1 MNFVIKSK
9 KKAKKKLVKKNTIKK
24 AKKRI
29 KRNKFSKKYNKK
41 KNKSRKLIGGAPSG
55 YPDIPRPDIPRP
67 RPDIPRPRPD
77 SPRARPSSI
86 PYFSTTPSF
95 QNQRIPSSR
104 LPSPEQ
110 LPSPIS
116 DDNNDST
123 IDNEAIHKLIKDLEK
138 ELQCQISL
146 ELMEDPVILLDTYT
160 YDRPK
165 ITAWFNDNCKSPYP
179 NRDIKCESP
188 NRIPLNLTNDNVYN
202 LNEDEDLQSGGMKFA
217 LSRSKRLNKE
227 IDELV
232 RYIMQL
238 ESIKKKLQSANS
250 ILIRENSIL
259 KNKWNVKSS
268 SLMIPN
274 RTVKNVIDI
283 IKNFKKTHNI
293 IVD

>member
-1 MNFVIKSK
+1 MENILLPKVIIFFQIVFIDIVMAADNAIIIGLIASSFATKDR
-9 KKAKKKLVKKNTIKK
+9 
-24 AKKRI
+24 KRI
-29 KRNKFSKKYNKK
+29 ILLGVFGAFLFRVIFAAITVQLLQYPILKV
-41 KNKSRKLIGGAPSG
+41 LGGALL
-55 YPDIPRPDIPRP
+55 IWI
-67 RPDIPRPRPD
+67 IV
-77 SPRARPSSI
+77 
-86 PYFSTTPSF
+86 
-95 QNQRIPSSR
+95 
-104 LPSPEQ
+104 
-110 LPSPIS
+110 
-116 DDNNDST
+116 
-123 IDNEAIHKLIKDLEK
+123 KLIKDLEK

-259 KNKWNVKSS
+259 TNKWNVKSS

-274 RTVKNVIDI
+274 RTVKNAIDI

-293 IVD
+293 IED